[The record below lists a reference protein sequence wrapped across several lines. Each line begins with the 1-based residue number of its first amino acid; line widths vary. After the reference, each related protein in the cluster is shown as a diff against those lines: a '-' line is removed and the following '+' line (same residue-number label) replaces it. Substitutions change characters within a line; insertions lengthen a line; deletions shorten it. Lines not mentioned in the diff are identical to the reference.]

1 MPIAIDVGN
10 TNAVLGKIKDNIIV
24 DQLRIKTESLKIPLT
39 DITDETRNELLNL
52 VNSESRNILLSGV
65 VPQAMLNLKLLIEE
79 MYEDK
84 NIILVTTDHL
94 LRLIKV
100 ELKNP
105 YEVGD
110 DRIINAIAS
119 LNKYKPPLIIIDF
132 GTATTF
138 DVINNNGAYSGGLI
152 CPGINLSLSSL
163 SQGTALLPLIKF
175 KRSEKIIGKSTIE
188 AMESGTYW
196 GYVSLIEGIVERLK
210 NENECNSAKVVA
222 TGGYSS
228 LFKKDVNC
236 IDHFEEN
243 LTLEGLNLVNLKID
257 EQR

>member
-10 TNAVLGKIKDNIIV
+10 TNAVLGKIKNNIIV
-24 DQLRIKTESLKIPLT
+24 DQLRIKTESLKVPLT
-39 DITDETRNELLNL
+39 DITNETRNELLNL

-152 CPGINLSLSSL
+152 CPGINLSLNSL
-163 SQGTALLPLIKF
+163 SQGTALLPLIEF
-175 KRSEKIIGKSTIE
+175 KRSEKIIGKSTIG
-188 AMESGTYW
+188 AMESGSYW

-228 LFKKDVNC
+228 LFKEDVNC
-236 IDHFEEN
+236 IDYFEEN
-243 LTLEGLNLVNLKID
+243 LTLEGLNLVNLKIN

>member
-163 SQGTALLPLIKF
+163 SQGTALLPLIEF

>member
-10 TNAVLGKIKDNIIV
+10 TNVVLGKIKDNIIV
-24 DQLRIKTESLKIPLT
+24 DQLRIKTESLKIPLI
-39 DITDETRNELLNL
+39 DIADETRNELLNL
-52 VNSESRNILLSGV
+52 VNSEYRNILLSGV

-163 SQGTALLPLIKF
+163 SQGTALLPLIEF
-175 KRSEKIIGKSTIE
+175 KRSEKIIGKSTIG
-188 AMESGTYW
+188 AMESGSYW

-228 LFKKDVNC
+228 LFKEDVNC

-243 LTLEGLNLVNLKID
+243 LTLEGLNLVNLKIN

>member
-24 DQLRIKTESLKIPLT
+24 DQLRIKTELLKIPLI

-163 SQGTALLPLIKF
+163 SQGTALLPLIEF
-175 KRSEKIIGKSTIE
+175 KRSEKIIGKSTIG
-188 AMESGTYW
+188 AMESGSYW

-228 LFKKDVNC
+228 LFKEDVNC

-243 LTLEGLNLVNLKID
+243 LTLEGLNLVNLKIN

>member
-1 MPIAIDVGN
+1 MTIAIDVGN
-10 TNAVLGKIKDNIIV
+10 TNVVLGKIKKNKVV
-24 DQLRIKTESLKIPLT
+24 DQIRIKTESLKISLT
-39 DITDETRNELLNL
+39 DITNETRNQLSKFI
-52 VNSESRNILLSGV
+52 NSESKNILLSGV

-79 MYEDK
+79 MYDDQ

-119 LNKYKPPLIIIDF
+119 LDKYEPPLIIIDF

-152 CPGINLSLSSL
+152 CPGINLSLNSL
-163 SQGTALLPLIKF
+163 SQGTALLPLIEF

-188 AMESGTYW
+188 AMESGSYW

-210 NENECNSAKVVA
+210 NENECSSAKVVA

-228 LFKKDVNC
+228 LFIEDVTC
-236 IDHFEEN
+236 IDYFEEN
-243 LTLEGLNLVNLKID
+243 LTLEGLNLVNLKIN

>member
-24 DQLRIKTESLKIPLT
+24 DQLRIKTETLKIPLN
-39 DITDETRNELLNL
+39 DIADEIRNELLKL
-52 VNSESRNILLSGV
+52 VNGESRNILLSGV

-79 MYEDK
+79 MYENK
-84 NIILVTTDHL
+84 KIILVTTDHL
-94 LRLIKV
+94 LRLIEV

-119 LNKYKPPLIIIDF
+119 LNKYEPPLIIVDF

-138 DVINNNGAYSGGLI
+138 DVVNKNGAYSGGLI
-152 CPGINLSLSSL
+152 CPGINLSLNSL
-163 SQGTALLPLIKF
+163 SQGTALLPLIEF
-175 KRSEKIIGKSTIE
+175 KRSEKIIGKSTIG
-188 AMESGTYW
+188 AMESGSYW
-196 GYVSLIEGIVERLK
+196 GYVSLVEGIVERLK

-228 LFKKDVNC
+228 LFKEDLNC
-236 IDHFEEN
+236 IDHYEEN
-243 LTLEGLNLVNLKID
+243 LTLEGLNLVNLKIN

>member
-1 MPIAIDVGN
+1 MTIAIDVGN
-10 TNAVLGKIKDNIIV
+10 TNVVLGKIRKNKVI
-24 DQLRIKTESLKIPLT
+24 DQLRIKTESLKISLT
-39 DITDETRNELLNL
+39 DITNETRNQLLKFI
-52 VNSESRNILLSGV
+52 NSESKNILLSGV

-79 MYEDK
+79 MYDDQ
-84 NIILVTTDHL
+84 NIILITTDHL

-119 LNKYKPPLIIIDF
+119 LDKYEPPLIIIDF

-152 CPGINLSLSSL
+152 CPGINLSLNSL
-163 SQGTALLPLIKF
+163 SQGTALLPLIEF

-188 AMESGTYW
+188 AMESGSYW
-196 GYVSLIEGIVERLK
+196 GYVSLIEGIVGRLK
-210 NENECNSAKVVA
+210 NENECSKR
-222 TGGYSS
+222 
-228 LFKKDVNC
+228 KK
-236 IDHFEEN
+236 F
-243 LTLEGLNLVNLKID
+243 
-257 EQR
+257 

>member
-10 TNAVLGKIKDNIIV
+10 TNAVFGKIKGSKIV
-24 DQLRIKTESLKIPLT
+24 DQLRIKTDSLKIPLS
-39 DITDETRNELLNL
+39 DITDETRNELLKLINGE
-52 VNSESRNILLSGV
+52 SENILLSGV

-79 MYEDK
+79 MHDDK
-84 NIILVTTDHL
+84 KIILVTTDHL

-119 LNKYKPPLIIIDF
+119 LDKYKPPLIIIDF

-138 DVINNNGAYSGGLI
+138 DVVNNKGAYSGGLI
-152 CPGINLSLSSL
+152 CPGINLSLNSL
-163 SQGTALLPLIKF
+163 SQGTALLPLIEF

-188 AMESGTYW
+188 AMESGSYW
-196 GYVSLIEGIVERLK
+196 SYVSLIEGIVERLK
-210 NENECNSAKVVA
+210 NENECFSAKVVA
-222 TGGYSS
+222 TGGFSS
-228 LFKKDVNC
+228 LFKEDISC
-236 IDHFEEN
+236 IDYFEEN
-243 LTLEGLNLVNLKID
+243 LTLEGLNLLNLKIN

>member
-10 TNAVLGKIKDNIIV
+10 TNAVLGIIKDNIIV
-24 DQLRIKTESLKIPLT
+24 EQLRIKTESLKIPLN
-39 DITDETRNELLNL
+39 DISDETRNELSKL
-52 VNSESRNILLSGV
+52 VNGESRNILLSGV
-65 VPQAMLNLKLLIEE
+65 VPQAMLNLKLIMEE
-79 MYEDK
+79 MCEDK

-119 LNKYKPPLIIIDF
+119 LNKYKPPLIIVDF

-138 DVINNNGAYSGGLI
+138 DVINKNGAYSGGLI
-152 CPGINLSLSSL
+152 CPGINLSLNSL
-163 SQGTALLPLIKF
+163 SQGTALLPLIEF
-175 KRSEKIIGKSTIE
+175 KRSEKIIGKSTIG
-188 AMESGTYW
+188 AMESGSYW
-196 GYVSLIEGIVERLK
+196 GYISLVEGIVERLK
-210 NENECNSAKVVA
+210 NENECNSAKVLA
-222 TGGYSS
+222 TGGYST
-228 LFKKDVNC
+228 LFKEDVDC
-236 IDHFEEN
+236 IDHYEEN
-243 LTLEGLNLVNLKID
+243 LTLEGLNLVNLKIN

>member
-24 DQLRIKTESLKIPLT
+24 DQLRIKTESLKIPLI
-39 DITDETRNELLNL
+39 DITDDTRNELLNL
-52 VNSESRNILLSGV
+52 VNNESRNILLSGV

-163 SQGTALLPLIKF
+163 SQGTALLPLIEF
-175 KRSEKIIGKSTIE
+175 KRSEKIIGKSTIG
-188 AMESGTYW
+188 AMESGSYW

-228 LFKKDVNC
+228 LFKEDVNC

-243 LTLEGLNLVNLKID
+243 LTLEGLNLVNLKIN

>member
-24 DQLRIKTESLKIPLT
+24 DQLRIKTESLKIPLI

-94 LRLIKV
+94 LRLIIV

-119 LNKYKPPLIIIDF
+119 LRLASASSNLRKAPSVKPR
-132 GTATTF
+132 
-138 DVINNNGAYSGGLI
+138 
-152 CPGINLSLSSL
+152 
-163 SQGTALLPLIKF
+163 LL
-175 KRSEKIIGKSTIE
+175 
-188 AMESGTYW
+188 
-196 GYVSLIEGIVERLK
+196 
-210 NENECNSAKVVA
+210 
-222 TGGYSS
+222 
-228 LFKKDVNC
+228 
-236 IDHFEEN
+236 
-243 LTLEGLNLVNLKID
+243 
-257 EQR
+257 

>member
-10 TNAVLGKIKDNIIV
+10 TSAVLGKIKDNIIV

-39 DITDETRNELLNL
+39 DITDETRNELLKL
-52 VNSESRNILLSGV
+52 VNSESRNVLLSGV

-119 LNKYKPPLIIIDF
+119 LNKYNPPLIIIDF

-138 DVINNNGAYSGGLI
+138 DIINNNGAYSGGLI

-163 SQGTALLPLIKF
+163 SQGTALLPLIEF
-175 KRSEKIIGKSTIE
+175 KRSEKIIGKSTVS
-188 AMESGTYW
+188 AMESGSYW

-222 TGGYSS
+222 TGGHSS
-228 LFKKDVNC
+228 LFKEDVNC

-243 LTLEGLNLVNLKID
+243 LTLEGLNLVNLKIN

>member
-1 MPIAIDVGN
+1 MSIAIDVGN
-10 TNAVLGKIKDNIIV
+10 TNAVLGKIKDSKIV

-39 DITDETRNELLNL
+39 DITDETRNKLLNL
-52 VNSESRNILLSGV
+52 VNNESRNILLSGV

-79 MYEDK
+79 MYNDK

-119 LNKYKPPLIIIDF
+119 LDKYKPPLIIIDF

-152 CPGINLSLSSL
+152 CPGINLSLNSL
-163 SQGTALLPLIKF
+163 SQGTALLPLIEF
-175 KRSEKIIGKSTIE
+175 KRSEDIIGKSTIG
-188 AMESGTYW
+188 AMESGSYW

-210 NENECNSAKVVA
+210 NENECSSAKVVA
-222 TGGYSS
+222 TGGYSI
-228 LFKKDVNC
+228 LFKEDVNC
-236 IDHFEEN
+236 IDYFEQN
-243 LTLEGLNLVNLKID
+243 LTLEGLNLINLKIN

>member
-39 DITDETRNELLNL
+39 DITNETRNELLNL
-52 VNSESRNILLSGV
+52 VNGESGNILLSGV

-84 NIILVTTDHL
+84 NIILITTDHL

-163 SQGTALLPLIKF
+163 SQGTALLPLIEF
-175 KRSEKIIGKSTIE
+175 KRSEKIIGKSTIG
-188 AMESGTYW
+188 AMESGSYW

-228 LFKKDVNC
+228 LFKEDVNC

-243 LTLEGLNLVNLKID
+243 LTLEGLNLVNLKIN

>member
-24 DQLRIKTESLKIPLT
+24 DQLRIKTESLKIPLS
-39 DITDETRNELLNL
+39 DITDETRNELSKL
-52 VNSESRNILLSGV
+52 VNGESENILLSGV

-163 SQGTALLPLIKF
+163 SQGTALLPLIEF

-188 AMESGTYW
+188 AMESGSYW

-228 LFKKDVNC
+228 LFKEDVNC

-243 LTLEGLNLVNLKID
+243 LTLEGLNLVNLKIN

>member
-39 DITDETRNELLNL
+39 DITDETRNALLNL

-163 SQGTALLPLIKF
+163 SQGTALLPLIEF
-175 KRSEKIIGKSTIE
+175 KRSEKIIGKSTIG
-188 AMESGTYW
+188 AMESGSYW

-228 LFKKDVNC
+228 LFKEDVNC

-243 LTLEGLNLVNLKID
+243 LTLEGLNLVNLKIN

>member
-222 TGGYSS
+222 TGGYSC
-228 LFKKDVNC
+228 LFKEDVNC

>member
-39 DITDETRNELLNL
+39 DITKETRNKLLNL
-52 VNSESRNILLSGV
+52 VNGESRNILLSGV

-163 SQGTALLPLIKF
+163 SQGTALLPLIEF
-175 KRSEKIIGKSTIE
+175 KRSEKIIGKSTIG
-188 AMESGTYW
+188 AMESGSYW

-228 LFKKDVNC
+228 LFKEDVNC

-243 LTLEGLNLVNLKID
+243 LTLEGLNLVNLKIN

>member
-24 DQLRIKTESLKIPLT
+24 DQLRIKTESLKVPLT
-39 DITDETRNELLNL
+39 DITNETRNELLNL
-52 VNSESRNILLSGV
+52 VNGESRNILLSGV

-163 SQGTALLPLIKF
+163 SQGTALLPLIEF
-175 KRSEKIIGKSTIE
+175 KRSEKIIGKSTIG
-188 AMESGTYW
+188 AMESGSYW

-228 LFKKDVNC
+228 LFKEDVNC

-243 LTLEGLNLVNLKID
+243 LTLEGLNLVNLKIN

>member
-10 TNAVLGKIKDNIIV
+10 TNAVLGKIKDSIIV
-24 DQLRIKTESLKIPLT
+24 DQLRIKTESLKAPLA
-39 DITDETRNELLNL
+39 DITGETRNELLKL
-52 VNSESRNILLSGV
+52 IDDEFKNILLSGV

-84 NIILVTTDHL
+84 NIIIVTTDHL

-110 DRIINAIAS
+110 DRIINAIAC
-119 LNKYKPPLIIIDF
+119 LDKYKPPIIVIDF

-138 DVINNNGAYSGGLI
+138 DVINKNGAYSGGLI
-152 CPGINLSLSSL
+152 CPGINLSLNSL
-163 SQGTALLPLIKF
+163 SQGTALLPLIEF
-175 KRSEKIIGKSTIE
+175 KRSEKIIGKSTIG
-188 AMESGTYW
+188 AMESGSYW

-210 NENECNSAKVVA
+210 NENECNSAKVVV

-228 LFKKDVNC
+228 LFKEDVNC

-243 LTLEGLNLVNLKID
+243 LTLEGLNLVNLKIN

>member
-10 TNAVLGKIKDNIIV
+10 TNVVLGKIKDNIIV
-24 DQLRIKTESLKIPLT
+24 DQLRIKTESLKIPLI

-52 VNSESRNILLSGV
+52 VNNESRNILLSGV

-119 LNKYKPPLIIIDF
+119 LNKYEPPLIIVDF

-152 CPGINLSLSSL
+152 CPGINLSLNSL
-163 SQGTALLPLIKF
+163 SQGTALLPLIEF
-175 KRSEKIIGKSTIE
+175 KRSEKIIGKSTIG
-188 AMESGTYW
+188 AMESGSYW
-196 GYVSLIEGIVERLK
+196 GYVSLVEGIVERLK

-228 LFKKDVNC
+228 LFKEDLNC
-236 IDHFEEN
+236 IDHYEEN
-243 LTLEGLNLVNLKID
+243 LTLEGLNLVNLKIN

>member
-24 DQLRIKTESLKIPLT
+24 DQLRIKTELLKIPLI

-152 CPGINLSLSSL
+152 CPGINLSLRSL
-163 SQGTALLPLIKF
+163 SQGTALLPLIEF
-175 KRSEKIIGKSTIE
+175 KRSEKIIGKSTIG
-188 AMESGTYW
+188 AMESGSYW

-228 LFKKDVNC
+228 LFKEDVNC

-243 LTLEGLNLVNLKID
+243 LTLEGLNLVNLKIN

>member
-24 DQLRIKTESLKIPLT
+24 DQLRIKTESLKVPLT
-39 DITDETRNELLNL
+39 DITNETRNELLNL
-52 VNSESRNILLSGV
+52 VNGESRNILLSGV

-119 LNKYKPPLIIIDF
+119 LNKYVPPLIIIDF

-163 SQGTALLPLIKF
+163 SQGTALLPLIEF
-175 KRSEKIIGKSTIE
+175 KRSEKIIGKSTIG
-188 AMESGTYW
+188 AMESGSYW

-228 LFKKDVNC
+228 LFKEDVNC

-243 LTLEGLNLVNLKID
+243 LTLEGLNLVNLKIN

>member
-138 DVINNNGAYSGGLI
+138 DIINSNGAYSGGLI

-163 SQGTALLPLIKF
+163 SQGTALLPLIEF

>member
-24 DQLRIKTESLKIPLT
+24 DQLRIKTESLKMPLV
-39 DITDETRNELLNL
+39 DITNETRNELLNL

-152 CPGINLSLSSL
+152 CPGINLSLRSL
-163 SQGTALLPLIKF
+163 SQGTALLPLIEF
-175 KRSEKIIGKSTIE
+175 KRSEKIIGKSTIG
-188 AMESGTYW
+188 AMESGSYW
-196 GYVSLIEGIVERLK
+196 GYVSLIEGIVKRLK

-228 LFKKDVNC
+228 LFKEDVNC

-243 LTLEGLNLVNLKID
+243 LTLEGLNLVNLKIN

>member
-1 MPIAIDVGN
+1 MTIAIDVGN
-10 TNAVLGKIKDNIIV
+10 TNVVLGKIRKNKVI
-24 DQLRIKTESLKIPLT
+24 DQLRIKTESLKISLT
-39 DITDETRNELLNL
+39 DITNETRNQLSKFI
-52 VNSESRNILLSGV
+52 NSESKNILLSGV

-79 MYEDK
+79 MYDDQ

-119 LNKYKPPLIIIDF
+119 LDKYEPPLIIIDF

-152 CPGINLSLSSL
+152 CPGINLSLNSL
-163 SQGTALLPLIKF
+163 SQGTALLPLIEF
-175 KRSEKIIGKSTIE
+175 KRSKKIIGKSTIG
-188 AMESGTYW
+188 AMESGSYW
-196 GYVSLIEGIVERLK
+196 GYVSLIEGIVGRLK
-210 NENECNSAKVVA
+210 NENECSSAKVVA
-222 TGGYSS
+222 TGGYSN
-228 LFKKDVNC
+228 LFKEDVNC
-236 IDHFEEN
+236 IDYFEEN
-243 LTLEGLNLVNLKID
+243 LTLEGLHLINLKIN